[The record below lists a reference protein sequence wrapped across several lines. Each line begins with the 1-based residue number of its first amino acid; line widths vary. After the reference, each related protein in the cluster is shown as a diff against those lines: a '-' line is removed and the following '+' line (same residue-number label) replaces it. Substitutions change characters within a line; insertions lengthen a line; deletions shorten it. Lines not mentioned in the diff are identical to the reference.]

1 MGFMNAAKNFG
12 GLTSKYLQRAFESAK
27 GITNSVGNFLNEH
40 GEQLGNSL
48 GIAGQLI
55 APIAFPVAAKAFN
68 TVANVLPDNK
78 ITSTLK
84 KISDGTT
91 FKNLHDSPSSQYK
104 SSESRTVPG
113 EGIIYGQST
122 APRQILYRTDSL
134 YNARKQIENSQPQ
147 NRLFSSP
154 VASEKPKKT
163 SAAREQK
170 AKTRKKIRVK
180 RRVKKAKLNKSKSKA
195 KK

>member
-55 APIAFPVAAKAFN
+55 APKVFPVAAKAFN

-147 NRLFSSP
+147 NRLFSP
-154 VASEKPKKT
+154 VASEKPKKMNEMKT
-163 SAAREQK
+163 REQK
-170 AKTRKKIRVK
+170 ARAAKTRKKIRVK
-180 RRVKKAKLNKSKSKA
+180 RRVKKSNKAKA

>member
-55 APIAFPVAAKAFN
+55 APKVFPVAAKAFN

-147 NRLFSSP
+147 NRLFVSP
-154 VASEKPKKT
+154 VATEKPK
-163 SAAREQK
+163 
-170 AKTRKKIRVK
+170 KTRKKIRVK
-180 RRVKKAKLNKSKSKA
+180 RRVKKAKSKSKSNKA
-195 KK
+195 KAKS